1 MRSALCAL
9 LKTMKYSAII
19 MLEEQHEDF
28 AEFVQNLHDLLSSKN
43 EPFEIVI
50 VANGTGGFLRN
61 QMDHLR
67 GCHGNL
73 KAFELNTHVPQ
84 SVCLKAGF
92 KESSGEIILACGS
105 YQQITND
112 SFGRLLDSLDSAT
125 DIINPWRK
133 SRVDSRF
140 KQLRSA
146 IYNATVR
153 KIIKSDL
160 HDLNCTVKVFRRKV
174 LDEVQ
179 LYGNMYRYMPII
191 AAQKG
196 YKTKEVECEH
206 YQQRGGKSGISNLPE
221 YLTRVID
228 IMTLY
233 FNTRFTKK
241 PLRFFSTIGLG
252 FLVTGLLITAYVFIE
267 KIFLGSPMGGRP
279 ILLLALLLMVL
290 GLQAASAGLL
300 GEIVVFTRGRHEK
313 EYTIEKTI

>member
-1 MRSALCAL
+1 
-9 LKTMKYSAII
+9 MKYSAII

-28 AEFVQNLHDLLSSKN
+28 AEFVQNLHDLLSRKN

-61 QMDHLR
+61 QMDHLT
-67 GCHGNL
+67 GCHDNL
-73 KAFELNTHVPQ
+73 KAFELKTHVPQ
-84 SVCLKAGF
+84 AVCLKAGF
-92 KESSGEIILACGS
+92 KESSGEIILVCGS

-112 SFGRLLDSLDSAT
+112 SFGWLLDSFDSAT

-133 SRVDSRF
+133 FRVDSRY

-153 KIIKSDL
+153 RIIKSDL
-160 HDLNCTVKVFRRKV
+160 HDLNCTMKLFRRKV

-196 YKTKEVECEH
+196 YKTKEIECQH
-206 YQQRGGKSGISNLPE
+206 YEERGGRSGISNLPE
-221 YLTRVID
+221 YLQRMID

-252 FLVTGLLITAYVFIE
+252 FLVAGLLIIAYVFIQ
-267 KIFLGSPMGGRP
+267 KIFLGTPMGDRT
-279 ILLLALLLMVL
+279 ILLLAIFFMVL
-290 GLQAASAGLL
+290 GVQTSSVGLL
-300 GEIVVFTRGRHEK
+300 GEIIVFTHGRKKK
-313 EYTIEKTI
+313 EYTIEKII

>member
-1 MRSALCAL
+1 
-9 LKTMKYSAII
+9 MKYSAII

-28 AEFVQNLHDLLSSKN
+28 AEFVQNLHDLLSKKN

-61 QMDHLR
+61 QMDHLT
-67 GCHGNL
+67 GCHDTL
-73 KAFELNTHVPQ
+73 KAFELKTHVPQ
-84 SVCLKAGF
+84 AVCLKAGF
-92 KESSGEIILACGS
+92 KESSGEIILVCES

-112 SFGRLLDSLDSAT
+112 SFGWLLDSFDSAT

-133 SRVDSRF
+133 SRVDSRY

-153 KIIKSDL
+153 RIIKSDL
-160 HDLNCTVKVFRRKV
+160 HDLNCTVKLFRRKV

-196 YKTKEVECEH
+196 YKTKEIECQH
-206 YQQRGGKSGISNLPE
+206 YEERGGRSGISNLPE
-221 YLTRVID
+221 YLQRMID

-252 FLVTGLLITAYVFIE
+252 FLVAGLLIIAYVFIQ
-267 KIFLGSPMGGRP
+267 KIFLGTSMGDRT
-279 ILLLALLLMVL
+279 ILLLAIFFMVL
-290 GLQAASAGLL
+290 GVQTSSVGLL
-300 GEIVVFTRGRHEK
+300 GEIIVFTHGRKKK
-313 EYTIEKTI
+313 EYTIEKII

>member
-1 MRSALCAL
+1 M
-9 LKTMKYSAII
+9 MKYSAII

-28 AEFVQNLHDLLSSKN
+28 AEFVQNLHDLLSRKN

-61 QMDHLR
+61 QMDHLQ
-67 GCHGNL
+67 GCEGNM
-73 KAFELNTHVPQ
+73 KVFELNTHVSQ
-84 SVCLKAGF
+84 AVCLKAGF

-112 SFGRLLDSLDSAT
+112 SFGWLLDSLDSAT

-133 SRVDSRF
+133 FRVDSRF

-153 KIIKSDL
+153 RIIKSDL

-196 YKTKEVECEH
+196 YKTKEVECQH
-206 YQQRGGKSGISNLPE
+206 YEERGGMSGISNLPE
-221 YLTRVID
+221 YFTRIID

-233 FNTRFTKK
+233 FNTRFTKM
-241 PLRFFSTIGLG
+241 PLRFFSTIGFG
-252 FLVTGLLITAYVFIE
+252 FLVTGLLIIAYVFIQ
-267 KIFLGSPMGGRP
+267 KIFLGIPMGCRS
-279 ILLLALLLMVL
+279 ILLLSIFFMVL
-290 GLQAASAGLL
+290 GVQTASVGLL
-300 GEIVVFTRGRHEK
+300 GEIIAFTHGRKKK
-313 EYTIEKTI
+313 EYTIEKMI

>member
-1 MRSALCAL
+1 
-9 LKTMKYSAII
+9 MKYSAII
-19 MLEEQHEDF
+19 MLEEQHENF
-28 AEFVQNLHDLLSSKN
+28 AEFVQNLHDLLSRKN

-61 QMDHLR
+61 QMDYLT
-67 GCHGNL
+67 GCHDTL
-73 KAFELNTHVPQ
+73 KAFELKTHVPQ
-84 SVCLKAGF
+84 AVCLKAGF

-112 SFGRLLDSLDSAT
+112 SFSRMLDSFDSDT

-133 SRVDSRF
+133 FRVDSRF
-140 KQLRSA
+140 KQFRSA
-146 IYNATVR
+146 VYNATVR
-153 KIIKSDL
+153 RIIKSDL

-196 YKTKEVECEH
+196 YKTKEIECQH
-206 YQQRGGKSGISNLPE
+206 YEERGGRSGISNLPE
-221 YLTRVID
+221 YLQRMID

-252 FLVTGLLITAYVFIE
+252 FLVAGLLIIAYVFIQ
-267 KIFLGSPMGGRP
+267 KIFLGTPMGDRP
-279 ILLLALLLMVL
+279 IILLAIFFMVL
-290 GLQAASAGLL
+290 GVQTSSVGLL
-300 GEIVVFTRGRHEK
+300 GEIIVFTHGRKKK
-313 EYTIEKTI
+313 EYTIEKII

>member
-1 MRSALCAL
+1 M
-9 LKTMKYSAII
+9 MKYSAII

-28 AEFVQNLHDLLSSKN
+28 AEFVQNLHDLLSRKN

-61 QMDHLR
+61 QMNHLR
-67 GCHGNL
+67 SCHGNL
-73 KAFELNTHVPQ
+73 KAFELNIQVPQ
-84 SVCLKAGF
+84 SVCLKAAF

-112 SFGRLLDSLDSAT
+112 SFRRLLGSLDSAA

-140 KQLRSA
+140 KQVRSA
-146 IYNATVR
+146 IFNAMVR
-153 KIIKSDL
+153 RIIKSDL
-160 HDLNCTVKVFRRKV
+160 HDLNCTVKVFRREV

-179 LYGNMYRYMPII
+179 LYGNMYRYLPII

-196 YKTKEVECEH
+196 YKTKEVECQHHEE
-206 YQQRGGKSGISNLPE
+206 RGGMSGISNLPE
-221 YLTRVID
+221 YFTRMID

-252 FLVTGLLITAYVFIE
+252 FLVTGLLITGYVFIE
-267 KIFLGSPMGGRP
+267 KVFLGSPMGDRP
-279 ILLLALLLMVL
+279 ILLLAILFMVL
-290 GLQAASAGLL
+290 GVQAASVGLL
-300 GEIVVFTRGRHEK
+300 GEIIAFTHGRQRK
-313 EYTIEKTI
+313 EYTIEKMI

>member
-1 MRSALCAL
+1 M
-9 LKTMKYSAII
+9 MKYSVII
-19 MLEEQHEDF
+19 MLEEQHEGF
-28 AEFVQNLHDLLSSKN
+28 AEFVQNLHDLLSRKN

-61 QMDHLR
+61 QMDHLTD
-67 GCHGNL
+67 CHDNL
-73 KAFELNTHVPQ
+73 KAFELKTHVPQ
-84 SVCLKAGF
+84 AVCLKAGF

-112 SFGRLLDSLDSAT
+112 SFGWLLDSFDSAT

-133 SRVDSRF
+133 SRVDSRY

-153 KIIKSDL
+153 RVIKSDL
-160 HDLNCTVKVFRRKV
+160 HDLNCIVKVFRRKV

-179 LYGNMYRYMPII
+179 IYGNMYRYMPII

-196 YKTKEVECEH
+196 YKTKEIECQH
-206 YQQRGGKSGISNLPE
+206 YEERGGSSGISNLPE
-221 YLTRVID
+221 YLQRVID
-228 IMTLY
+228 LMTLY

-252 FLVTGLLITAYVFIE
+252 FLVTGLLIIAYVFIQ
-267 KIFLGSPMGGRP
+267 KIFLGTLMGNRP
-279 ILLLALLLMVL
+279 ILLLSIFFMVL
-290 GLQAASAGLL
+290 GVQTASVGLL
-300 GEIVVFTRGRHEK
+300 GEIIVFTHGRKKK
-313 EYTIEKTI
+313 EYTIEKII